1 MSKCRSTML
10 YTSCMHIFVLLLLLL
25 LLRRRRRRRLPGAS
39 VAWICRDTRTV
50 ATERTK
56 REEETRERKK
66 GFFANRQM
74 QKRRKRSNSLPFS
87 PFAKKPRTTPPT
99 LPQARKIESRIKA
112 KLTVSLLFGG
122 EKGIPTA
129 AAGGKKPLS
138 TTSSSPL
145 QPPQ

>member
-1 MSKCRSTML
+1 
-10 YTSCMHIFVLLLLLL
+10 MHIFVLLVLLH
-25 LLRRRRRRRLPGAS
+25 RHPGAS

-56 REEETRERKK
+56 REEETREREKRFFLRTDRCKRGGKEVIRFPFPHSQKK
-66 GFFANRQM
+66 T
-74 QKRRKRSNSLPFS
+74 
-87 PFAKKPRTTPPT
+87 RTTPST

-122 EKGIPTA
+122 GKGILTA